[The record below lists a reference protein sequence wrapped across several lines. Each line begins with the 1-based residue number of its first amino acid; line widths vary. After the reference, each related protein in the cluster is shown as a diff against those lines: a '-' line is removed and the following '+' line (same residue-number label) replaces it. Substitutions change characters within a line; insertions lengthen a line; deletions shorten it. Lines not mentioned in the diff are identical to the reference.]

1 MGMSVGKVHMPDR
14 VHPGEAL
21 RPVLYGRRLPVIIRC
36 AGLEGQIRTGRRRPP
51 SLGVLLRRR
60 DSGRDPIGPC
70 SLGSEDSKL
79 SAPALAQ

>member
-1 MGMSVGKVHMPDR
+1 
-14 VHPGEAL
+14 
-21 RPVLYGRRLPVIIRC
+21 VIIRR

-60 DSGRDPIGPC
+60 DSGPDSIGPC